1 MAFSSLASAQFTFST
16 NLAYHKETEPES
28 SYFEFAPSVGY
39 TFDNSMEFGLYCTF
53 AKFSDIDDPYLGFG
67 GYARWYALD
76 LTDNLS
82 LFVDC
87 NVYHSWM
94 YEENEGNEE
103 EPTPEY
109 SLDKSTY
116 TGVSLVPGLCYQISD
131 HFSLDLMLNLANI
144 TWELDKSIPCNS
156 DKKADMKNATE
167 NSIFHFGG
175 YATSYNNA
183 EDIDNLVSVGVSYN
197 F

>member
-1 MAFSSLASAQFTFST
+1 MKIKIR
-16 NLAYHKETEPES
+16 KEK
-28 SYFEFAPSVGY
+28 
-39 TFDNSMEFGLYCTF
+39 GLN
-53 AKFSDIDDPYLGFG
+53 KMDEEKMNKKEEKS
-67 GYARWYALD
+67 
-76 LTDNLS
+76 
-82 LFVDC
+82 
-87 NVYHSWM
+87 
-94 YEENEGNEE
+94 ENEGNEE

-167 NSIFHFGG
+167 NGIFHFGG